1 MSATRIS
8 QSRSLNIYDYRCE
21 VGLGARPFVER
32 HNRAS
37 ISFVR
42 KGSFGY
48 RTRGRDFEL
57 VAGSVLIGKA
67 GEEYV
72 CSHDHVCGDEC
83 LSFQLAPELVE
94 SLGDHQAV
102 WKIGALPPLPQLMVT
117 AELAEAAAS
126 SRNDLGL
133 DEAGLLMTAH
143 FLGLAGGAASVKNVA
158 TDRKPA
164 INPARDRR
172 RAVEAALWLEEHAS
186 EAIDLDAIS
195 AQAGLSPFHF
205 LRLFAR
211 VLGVTPHQYLVRC
224 RLRAAA
230 RLLTDPRISVTAIAY
245 DVGFADLSNFVR
257 TFRRAAGVSPRE
269 FRRAAKGERKIL
281 QDRIAAYSLG

>member
-21 VGLGARPFVER
+21 VGLGAKPFVER
-32 HNRAS
+32 HGRAS

-48 RTRGRDFEL
+48 RTRGRHYDL
-57 VAGSVLIGKA
+57 VAGSALIGKA
-67 GEEYV
+67 GDEYV
-72 CSHDHVCGDEC
+72 CSPDHVCGDEC

-94 SLGDHQAV
+94 SLGDHPAI
-102 WKIGALPPLPQLMVT
+102 WNIGALPPMPELMVT
-117 AELAEAAAS
+117 AELADAAAA

-133 DEAGLLMTAH
+133 DEAGLLMTAR
-143 FLGLAGGAASVKNVA
+143 FVGIAGAAQGAKTLVG
-158 TDRKPA
+158 DRKPA
-164 INPARDRR
+164 ISSAQDRR

-186 EAIDLDAIS
+186 ETIDLDAVS
-195 AQAGLSPFHF
+195 HQAGLSPFHF

-224 RLRAAA
+224 RLRTAA